1 MSDQPSVLICCFDV
15 LPGPS
20 GLSRRVTE
28 YLKGLGD
35 RYQAV
40 VLSNKTPDHSHIE
53 RYQLARLLRVPIGS
67 GDLQSRIQAF
77 DRAVRRQL
85 ESEEYQLVHFFDP
98 FGGYALCE
106 QRENQQREGPAY
118 RLIYDAQT
126 FPSQE
131 LRYTHPHT
139 EGDRRFLS
147 KIRRQELFCLMNSDA
162 VITGS
167 EVTRKFILDQG
178 VPEAQVR
185 VLRAPVEV
193 SLYSPEVLGRPDA
206 SPMKILYLGSQLGY
220 QGLPTLLRAMQLA
233 IRQVDV
239 RLTIVGPKHTEWQAH
254 LLDLV
259 NELKLAGKV
268 EFQAPVIH
276 DDLHKIVATC
286 DVGALTLDDNERNR
300 NQGGPLSKLGEY
312 LAGGRPVIASDL
324 PITRELVP
332 EAAGVFFPCGDFKRL
347 AEQLI
352 LLAQD
357 PERRVAMGKAARA
370 AAEKVDASWIRGQL
384 LDLYVEVAGRVRAPL
399 SPDAI
404 AEITRAGKLPV
415 REPNTPKTDPAMK
428 APEEPPAGTDPEGNV
443 SSDAPAILGTPLRTD
458 EDQPRTAVTDRVSVA
473 GPPVVM
479 GTPLAA
485 EAATPTPREL
495 PAVELISARPITAA
509 KGVPPVKLSNRPI
522 TAAKGVPPV
531 LVADR
536 PQSAP
541 RGVPA
546 TPSRGSSEARSSPTP
561 RSETR
566 SGERAPVSRPTPA
579 AKPITGPRGF
589 PAAKAPE
596 NRATP
601 ARGSARARDPMPEP
615 TPIFRA
621 GPPVDEAA
629 APTPRARAAAQV
641 GGGITAENEL
651 PPEVTPV
658 HGPPTALSDAPPE
671 PTPIRRPPALRRAA
685 SGSFPAATAGTTPST
700 PGPHSAEVP
709 VAPSAASKTSETINN
724 LPPIT
729 RATGAS
735 GLPAVR
741 AIASP
746 VLAPSPPPPEAAADE
761 EIQEIGDDEV
771 LDPAAQ
777 TGDEDANEGVD
788 EAQVMEMHEAEAHA
802 IESNPEPLP
811 SNLDPWLAQLVHG
824 YCPSDS
830 AFFNR
835 HTPPTNFPGRD

>member
-35 RYQAV
+35 NYQAV

-85 ESEEYQLVHFFDP
+85 ESEEYQIVHFFDP

-106 QRENQQREGPAY
+106 RREGLEREGPGY
-118 RLIYDAQT
+118 RLVYDAQT

-167 EVTRKFILDQG
+167 EVTRKYILDQG
-178 VPEAQVR
+178 VPQSQVR
-185 VLRAPVEV
+185 VLRAPVEI
-193 SLYSPEVLGRPDA
+193 SLYAPEVLGRPDA

-220 QGLPTLLRAMQLA
+220 QGLPTLLRAMQLTV
-233 IRQVDV
+233 RQVDV
-239 RLTIVGPKHTEWQAH
+239 RLTIVGPKHAEWQAH
-254 LLDLV
+254 LTDLV

-268 EFQAPVIH
+268 EFQPPVKH

-286 DVGALTLDDNERNR
+286 DVGALPLDDNERNR
-300 NQGGPLSKLGEY
+300 NQGGPMSKLGEY

-324 PITRELVP
+324 PITRELLP

-347 AEQLI
+347 AEQLTA
-352 LLAQD
+352 LAQD

-384 LDLYVEVAGRVRAPL
+384 LDVYVEVAGRIRATATA
-399 SPDAI
+399 DAT
-404 AEITRAGKLPV
+404 AEITRAGKAPAPK
-415 REPNTPKTDPAMK
+415 EPRTPKTDPAIK
-428 APEEPPAGTDPEGNV
+428 APENSHESTDPEAKPSLDG
-443 SSDAPAILGTPLRTD
+443 PAILGTPLRSDD
-458 EDQPRTAVTDRVSVA
+458 EPMRTAVTDRVAVA

-485 EAATPTPREL
+485 FEASPTPREL
-495 PAVELISARPITAA
+495 PSQELAGVKPIAARPVTNPKA
-509 KGVPPVKLSNRPI
+509 
-522 TAAKGVPPV
+522 
-531 LVADR
+531 
-536 PQSAP
+536 
-541 RGVPA
+541 
-546 TPSRGSSEARSSPTP
+546 
-561 RSETR
+561 
-566 SGERAPVSRPTPA
+566 APVAVDKPVTAGKGLPALKVTTAPKGLPA
-579 AKPITGPRGF
+579 AKPSEMPMMATRGV
-589 PAAKAPE
+589 A
-596 NRATP
+596 RATLN
-601 ARGSARARDPMPEP
+601 DPLPEP
-615 TPIFRA
+615 TPNFRA
-621 GPPVDEAA
+621 GRPPADADE
-629 APTPRARAAAQV
+629 PTPRPRASGQSANIV
-641 GGGITAENEL
+641 TAENEV
-651 PPEVTPV
+651 PPEVTPIQN
-658 HGPPTALSDAPPE
+658 PPTPARTELPE
-671 PTPIRRPPALRRAA
+671 PTPIRRPPALRRPPSGAFLAA
-685 SGSFPAATAGTTPST
+685 SGA
-700 PGPHSAEVP
+700 
-709 VAPSAASKTSETINN
+709 APSPPGAAPLRALGPPEAPPPPTSAPPIATSEVLSI

-735 GLPAVR
+735 GLPSVR
-741 AIASP
+741 AIAVP
-746 VLAPSPPPPEAAADE
+746 RPIVMGEIEAELAADDE
-761 EIQEIGDDEV
+761 VQEIGDDEV
-771 LDPAAQ
+771 LDPSAQ
-777 TGDEDANEGVD
+777 TGEED
-788 EAQVMEMHEAEAHA
+788 EAESEELMEAEAEA
-802 IESNPEPLP
+802 VESDEVPLP

-824 YCPSDS
+824 YCSSDS
-830 AFFNR
+830 SFFSR
-835 HTPPTNFPGRD
+835 HTPPTNFPGRN